1 MATLSVIR
9 SCALREHLSIRVIAR
24 KTGLYPNTIHEC
36 LPYDSVQAQL
46 AKRTI
51 VTQLY
56 PFAASCQAGCLRWRK
71 SICIQSKW
79 ATATDYRDLVG
90 LRYYFSLNT

>member
-1 MATLSVIR
+1 VATLSGIR

-24 KTGLYPNTIHEC
+24 KTGLSPNTIHEC
-36 LPYDSVQAQL
+36 LPYDFVQAQL

-56 PFAASCQAGCLRWRK
+56 PFG
-71 SICIQSKW
+71 SKLSGW
-79 ATATDYRDLVG
+79 LPAPEKEYLHPIEVGHRYR
-90 LRYYFSLNT
+90 